1 MELKREKEDAFFF
14 PTSYKDLKYYNN
26 HKYVG
31 L

>member
-1 MELKREKEDAFFF
+1 MELKREKEAAFF
-14 PTSYKDLKYYNN
+14 PISYKDLKYYNN